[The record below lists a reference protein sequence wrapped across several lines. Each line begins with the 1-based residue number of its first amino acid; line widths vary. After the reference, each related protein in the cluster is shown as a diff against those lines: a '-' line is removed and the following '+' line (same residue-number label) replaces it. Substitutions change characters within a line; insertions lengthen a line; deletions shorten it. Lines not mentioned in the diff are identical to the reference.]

1 MKIRIK
7 GEMTLAQVRQ
17 ALFEKLLE
25 VEERFA
31 VRHSVGIT
39 LYIRPSNGFGDD
51 VTPVYANGKEV
62 TVLYGEKPYACAADQ
77 YDT

>member
-1 MKIRIK
+1 MKIRIR

-31 VRHSVGIT
+31 VRYTVGIT
-39 LYIRPSNGFGDD
+39 LYISPSNGFGDT
-51 VTPVYANGKEV
+51 VTPVYVNGKEV
-62 TVLYGEKPYACAADQ
+62 TVLYGEKPYDSAADQ

>member
-1 MKIRIK
+1 
-7 GEMTLAQVRQ
+7 MTLSQVRQ

-31 VRHSVGIT
+31 VRHTVGIT

-51 VTPVYANGKEV
+51 VTPVYGNGKEV
-62 TVLYGEKPYACAADQ
+62 TVLYGEKPYASAADQ

>member
-1 MKIRIK
+1 MKIKIK
-7 GEMTLAQVRQ
+7 GEMTISQARQ

-39 LYIRPSNGFGDD
+39 LYIRPSNGFGDE
-51 VTPVYANGKEV
+51 VTPVYPNGKEV
-62 TVLYGEKPYACAADQ
+62 TVLYGEGPYRSAAEQ